1 MTRFVTSVLAR
12 SLAAVRAS
20 VLACSAAALLPLAA
34 QAAPEEVTYLLPAPP
49 NSPAFAPWML
59 AQQNGYYAD
68 ENIKVTFVTARGGV
82 DVAKQ
87 IGAGNAVIGGAIGDT
102 PIIVRANGV
111 PVKAVAV
118 LGAGSLT
125 MISTYEGSGI
135 NSVADLKGKTMT
147 VMAYTDTTYY
157 ALLGS
162 LRKAGLT
169 KTDVQAQA
177 AGPTGV
183 WQLFAGKKSEAMA
196 GVPDWVVNAEDAGV
210 KVKLLPREQHFQ
222 SMAQAILASDDVIKK
237 NPELIKRL
245 VRATLRGMQDIM
257 KDPKAAAATYVKAVP
272 AYAGKE
278 AQIERVFALYNQ
290 YVYANQKVL
299 GQMDEKRL
307 DAVQK
312 FYVDEGIVAKAQPL
326 ADLYTNQFTGVAR

>member
-1 MTRFVTSVLAR
+1 MNRSFAR
-12 SLAAVRAS
+12 LLLSAA
-20 VLACSAAALLPLAA
+20 LACAVMPAL
-34 QAAPEEVTYLLPAPP
+34 AAPEEVTYLLPAPP
-49 NSPAFAPWML
+49 NSPAFAPWMI

-68 ENIKVTFVTARGGV
+68 ENLKINFVAARGGV

-102 PIIVRANGV
+102 PIIVRANGI

-125 MISTYEGSGI
+125 MIAVHEGG
-135 NSVADLKGKTMT
+135 SVNDVKDLKGKTLT

-157 ALLGS
+157 ALLGT
-162 LRKAGLT
+162 LRKSGLN
-169 KTDVQAQA
+169 KNDVSAQA

-183 WQLFAGKKSEAMA
+183 WQLFAANKSEAMA
-196 GVPDWVVNAEDAGV
+196 GVPDWVVSAEDAGA
-210 KVKLLPREQHFQ
+210 KVKLLPAGEMFQ
-222 SMAQAILASDDVIKK
+222 SMAQAVLASDEEIRN
-237 NPELIKRL
+237 NPERIRRL

-257 KDPKAAAATYVKAVP
+257 TDPKAATAAYVKAVP
-272 AYAGKE
+272 AFKGKE
-278 AQIERVFALYNQ
+278 AQIEKTFEMYRK
-290 YVYANQKVL
+290 YVYADQKVL

-312 FYVDEGIVAKAQPL
+312 FYVSEGIVAKAQPL
-326 ADLYTNQFTGVAR
+326 ADLYTNQFTGVKR